1 MFLATVLLPVALFGA
16 AYWEAVREVERI
28 KTESRESAFEYLQM
42 GATDAEYLGKRV
54 EVSRSSI
61 GGIETVAYIY
71 GGRYVLVF
79 QNGKLVSKSR
89 K

>member
-1 MFLATVLLPVALFGA
+1 
-16 AYWEAVREVERI
+16 
-28 KTESRESAFEYLQM
+28 M